1 MLCVVDD
8 ADFKLGGET
17 SMSAGLQNADSRAL
31 HEPFS
36 KALGAG
42 NPRAALAWLVG
53 VLATQSANLRSSN
66 SYLVAYTGCPEAID
80 WLEETVA
87 SPVTTHWGQGA
98 ALLGTPW
105 PRIRN
110 WLAAGGSQRLMAL
123 DTLIAYRTPAPNMAP
138 LAQIAA
144 PVLPDA
150 PSLSE
155 YQETFTAVLN
165 EQTTP
170 RIRKAVE
177 SVLANAAETLSRKSR
192 GVSVA
197 DLPLLFL
204 QPELFPN
211 ASQILGLHD
220 TVISGMRQSV
230 QDLLAQYPPR
240 S

>member
-1 MLCVVDD
+1 
-8 ADFKLGGET
+8 
-17 SMSAGLQNADSRAL
+17 MSADLQNADSRAL

-36 KALGAG
+36 KALGAS
-42 NPRAALAWLVG
+42 NPRGAFAWLVG

-80 WLEETVA
+80 WLEATVA
-87 SPVTTHWGQGA
+87 PPVTTHWGQGA

-110 WLAAGGSQRLMAL
+110 WLVAGGSQQLMAL
-123 DTLIAYRTPAPNMAP
+123 DTLIAYRAPAPNMAP

-150 PSLSE
+150 PALSE
-155 YQETFTAVLN
+155 YQATLMAVLN
-165 EQTTP
+165 EQPTP

-177 SVLANAAETLSRKSR
+177 SVLAYATETLSRKNR

-197 DLPLLFL
+197 DLPFLFL

-211 ASQILGLHD
+211 ASEILGRHD
-220 TVISGMRQSV
+220 SVISGMCQSV
-230 QDLLAQYPPR
+230 QDLLVQFPPR

>member
-1 MLCVVDD
+1 
-8 ADFKLGGET
+8 
-17 SMSAGLQNADSRAL
+17 MSADLQNADSRAL
-31 HEPFS
+31 HEPFA
-36 KALGAG
+36 KALGAS
-42 NPRAALAWLVG
+42 NPRAALAWLVD

-66 SYLVAYTGCPEAID
+66 SYLVAYTDCPEAID
-80 WLEETVA
+80 WLEATVA

-110 WLAAGGSQRLMAL
+110 WLVAGGSQQLMAL
-123 DTLIAYRTPAPNMAP
+123 DTLIAYRAPAPNMAP

-150 PSLSE
+150 PTLSE
-155 YQETFTAVLN
+155 YQATLMGVLN

-170 RIRKAVE
+170 RVRKAVE
-177 SVLANAAETLSRKSR
+177 SVLAYATETLSRKDR

-204 QPELFPN
+204 QPEVFPN
-211 ASQILGLHD
+211 ASEILGRHD
-220 TVISGMRQSV
+220 PVISGMRQSV
-230 QDLLAQYPPR
+230 QDVLAQFPPR

>member
-1 MLCVVDD
+1 
-8 ADFKLGGET
+8 
-17 SMSAGLQNADSRAL
+17 MSADLQNSDSRAL

-36 KALGAG
+36 KALGASS
-42 NPRAALAWLVG
+42 PSAALAWLVG

-66 SYLVAYTGCPEAID
+66 SYMVAYTGCPEAID
-80 WLEETVA
+80 WLESTVA

-110 WLAAGGSQRLMAL
+110 WLVTGGSHQLMAL
-123 DTLIAYRTPAPNMAP
+123 DTLIAYRAPAPNMAP
-138 LAQIAA
+138 LTQIAA

-155 YQETFTAVLN
+155 YQTTLMGVLN
-165 EQTTP
+165 KQTTP
-170 RIRKAVE
+170 RVRKAVE
-177 SVLANAAETLSRKSR
+177 SVLVYAAETLSRKDR

-204 QPELFPN
+204 RPEVFPN
-211 ASQILGLHD
+211 ASEILGCHD
-220 TVISGMRQSV
+220 SVISGMRQSV
-230 QDLLAQYPPR
+230 QDVLAQFPPR

>member
-1 MLCVVDD
+1 
-8 ADFKLGGET
+8 
-17 SMSAGLQNADSRAL
+17 MSADLQNADSRAL
-31 HEPFS
+31 YEPFS
-36 KALGAG
+36 KALGAS
-42 NPRAALAWLVG
+42 NSRAALAWLVG

-80 WLEETVA
+80 WLEATVA

-110 WLAAGGSQRLMAL
+110 WLVAGGSRQLMAL
-123 DTLIAYRTPAPNMAP
+123 DTLIAYRPPAPNMAP

-144 PVLPDA
+144 PVLPEA
-150 PSLSE
+150 PTLVE
-155 YQETFTAVLN
+155 YQATLMAVLN

-170 RIRKAVE
+170 RVRKAVE
-177 SVLANAAETLSRKSR
+177 NVLANATETLSRKNR

-204 QPELFPN
+204 QPEVFQN
-211 ASQILGLHD
+211 ASEILGRHD
-220 TVISGMRQSV
+220 SVISGMRQSV
-230 QDLLAQYPPR
+230 QDLLVQFPPR